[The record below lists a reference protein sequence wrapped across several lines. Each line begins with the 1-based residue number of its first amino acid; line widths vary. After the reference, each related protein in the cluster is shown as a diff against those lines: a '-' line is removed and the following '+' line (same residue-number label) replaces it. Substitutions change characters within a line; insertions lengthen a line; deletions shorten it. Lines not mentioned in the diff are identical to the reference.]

1 MAPLSTDAVGD
12 PPIPELQRLGEQLA
26 QAREGAG
33 LSLEGLAKTLRV
45 EPRLLRA
52 LEQGDHQ
59 QLPEGVF
66 IVALARRIAGSLH
79 TNVDDAIDKVRQSRL
94 MDYRPP
100 GRNSA
105 SLESRPSQV
114 SRPLQA
120 APAATRGHRAPR
132 GPAAQGPSMPWR
144 WPLAALIAA
153 GGAAALWLLLPQT
166 PNRKPSSTESRGAAS
181 PAPTAVKPPVAKAPV
196 GQQSPEARRTV
207 TSGARTPSPT
217 PAPSAS
223 PSPASPDTLRLQ
235 AKEPSW
241 IEVRDADGRTVFE
254 GTLSGEKSFPLGRG
268 LEVIAGRPYAVS
280 GAVGAAPATPLGGV
294 DDIRWKR
301 FTPGSLTPAAPP
313 PPVPTP

>member
-59 QLPEGVF
+59 KLPEGVF

-79 TNVDDAIDKVRQSRL
+79 INVDDAIDKVRQSRL

-100 GRNSA
+100 GRSVV
-105 SLESRPSQV
+105 SLEGRPSQV
-114 SRPLQA
+114 GRPSQA
-120 APAATRGHRAPR
+120 APVAPR
-132 GPAAQGPSMPWR
+132 RRPTAQGSSMPWR

-153 GGAAALWLLLPQT
+153 GGAVALWLLLPQT
-166 PNRKPSSTESRGAAS
+166 SNRKPSSPEAQGPAS
-181 PAPTAVKPPVAKAPV
+181 PAPTAVKPPVAKV
-196 GQQSPEARRTV
+196 TLGQQAPGAGRTAS
-207 TSGARTPSPT
+207 SGAPSPSPA

-223 PSPASPDTLRLQ
+223 QAAVNTDTLRLL

-280 GAVGAAPATPLGGV
+280 AAVGSAPATPLGGV

-301 FTPGSLTPAAPP
+301 FTPGSLTPATPP
-313 PPVPTP
+313 TTVPTP